1 VDSASG
7 GDLALYVYGITQ
19 PGAIPE
25 GIEQEGIDGVAGVE
39 AQVCAGLVCWISR
52 VSRAG
57 FAETLPGNMENLDWL
72 ATAGVRHQKVVSE
85 LAGQATVLPARF
97 GTVFLSEASL
107 AADVLRRKPAL
118 LEAFQRLAGA
128 DEWGIKVFALP
139 QSATDAATRPRPKSG
154 SDYLRQKAQAL
165 EQEIARRGQP
175 RNLPEEVKH
184 FRSELERIALDS
196 TEGGKVS
203 SGQPHLEWQASIL
216 LSRGK
221 ISALEALIGRYSR
234 QWQGARRIEC
244 TGPWPAYSF
253 VKG

>member
-1 VDSASG
+1 M
-7 GDLALYVYGITQ
+7 YVYGITQ
-19 PGAIPE
+19 QGAIPE

-52 VSRAG
+52 VSRRS
-57 FAETLPGNMENLDWL
+57 FAELLPRNMENLDWL

-85 LAGQATVLPARF
+85 LAGQATILPARF

-107 AADVLRRKPAL
+107 AADVTRRKPAL

-139 QSATDAATRPRPKSG
+139 QSAKNAATQAQAKSG

-165 EQEIARRGQP
+165 EREIARRGQP
-175 RNLPEEVKH
+175 RELPEEVKH
-184 FRSELERIALDS
+184 FRGEVERLALDS
-196 TEGGKVS
+196 TAGGKVS
-203 SGQPHLEWQASIL
+203 SGQPYLEWQASIL
-216 LSRGK
+216 LPRGK
-221 ISALEALIGRYSR
+221 RNALEALIRSYSEK
-234 QWQGARRIEC
+234 WQGTRRIEC